1 MMLVPVQ
8 VLFMAF
14 LLKVTPKT
22 PFLHL
27 NFKNPSVK
35 KEITAMFYTGVERGR
50 EHMEVYLS
58 SVSVLFQ
65 LQNKWK

>member
-1 MMLVPVQ
+1 MLVPVQ

-14 LLKVTPKT
+14 LLKVTLKT
-22 PFLHL
+22 PLLHL

-35 KEITAMFYTGVERGR
+35 KEITEMFYTGVERGR
-50 EHMEVYLS
+50 EHFKVHLS
-58 SVSVLFQ
+58 SMSVLFQ